1 MRICTSLKTAFGLV
15 FVAAVL
21 AGCAAS
27 RPAPVTEARPA
38 EPTAPVPA
46 RPTVPGMPATTAPP
60 GGAVATPLGKPGET
74 SKVHVI
80 QRGETMR
87 SIANQYGLDFRELAA
102 WNNIENPS
110 LIRVGDTLRLTRP
123 DTQIV
128 AGSVPPTNVPPSG
141 TPAPSD
147 TSMPSAAAETVATP
161 LVLTPPPAPD
171 RASPLATPS
180 ATLKTEPRAA
190 KVPYTDQAYARML
203 AESGQGAGVPVLS
216 ATPTPPLPAA
226 PVPPPPTT
234 PSPSST
240 PGIGATPPSSAT
252 ASTPPSLSL
261 PATPSGTPSAPA
273 WAWPVKGN
281 VIAKFTE
288 VNKGIDIAGTK
299 GTPVLAAE
307 SGKVIYNEA
316 GMRGYGR
323 LIIIKHSDEWL
334 SAYAH
339 NDKVLVKQNQDV
351 KKGEKIAEMGASD
364 ADRVKL
370 HFEIRRQGKPVDP
383 LKYLPPN

>member
-1 MRICTSLKTAFGLV
+1 M
-15 FVAAVL
+15 
-21 AGCAAS
+21 
-27 RPAPVTEARPA
+27 
-38 EPTAPVPA
+38 
-46 RPTVPGMPATTAPP
+46 
-60 GGAVATPLGKPGET
+60 
-74 SKVHVI
+74 
-80 QRGETMR
+80 
-87 SIANQYGLDFRELAA
+87 
-102 WNNIENPS
+102 
-110 LIRVGDTLRLTRP
+110 
-123 DTQIV
+123 
-128 AGSVPPTNVPPSG
+128 
-141 TPAPSD
+141 
-147 TSMPSAAAETVATP
+147 
-161 LVLTPPPAPD
+161 
-171 RASPLATPS
+171 
-180 ATLKTEPRAA
+180 
-190 KVPYTDQAYARML
+190 
-203 AESGQGAGVPVLS
+203 
-216 ATPTPPLPAA
+216 
-226 PVPPPPTT
+226 
-234 PSPSST
+234 
-240 PGIGATPPSSAT
+240 
-252 ASTPPSLSL
+252 SL